1 MFVYNITT
9 KVDHEVLNDWKQ
21 WQREIHI
28 PDILST
34 GCFLHHKFYELLE
47 QDEMDR
53 TFVIQL
59 FANSRN
65 EYEKYLAEFAAALR
79 NKSDERWGET
89 VISFRSLLRE
99 L

>member
-9 KVDHEVLNDWKQ
+9 KVDHSILNDWKQ

-28 PDILST
+28 PEILAT
-34 GCFLHHKFYELLE
+34 GCFLHHRFYELLD
-47 QDEMDR
+47 QDERDR

-59 FANSRN
+59 FANIRN
-65 EYEKYLAEFAAALR
+65 DYEKYLAQFAGELR
-79 NKSDERWGET
+79 NKSHEKWGDS
-89 VISFRSLLRE
+89 VISFRSLLQE